1 MTNGDI
7 KQNMNE
13 VRRAITEIEQMGYSV
28 VNSLSSDRA
37 NKKISIEWHID
48 DVLDIRPDLDDRK
61 AMNVLNMVMRKH
73 DATVGV
79 NWEVLDTWASI
90 LYPEGDAQ

>member
-1 MTNGDI
+1 MNEELKRD
-7 KQNMNE
+7 MNE
-13 VRRAITEIEQMGYSV
+13 VRRAMTEIEQMGYAV
-28 VNSLSSDRA
+28 VSETSNDRSLM
-37 NKKISIEWHID
+37 KISIEWHID
-48 DVLDIRPDLDDRK
+48 DVLEIRPDLDDRK

-79 NWEVLDTWASI
+79 NWEVLDFWATE

>member
-1 MTNGDI
+1 MSAEEL
-7 KQNMNE
+7 KAEANE
-13 VRRAITEIEQMGYSV
+13 LRKAMVEIQQMGYGIA
-28 VNSLSSDRA
+28 NSLSSDRD

-48 DVLDIRPDLDDRK
+48 DVQSIRSDLNDEQ

>member
-1 MTNGDI
+1 MNEELKRD
-7 KQNMNE
+7 MNE
-13 VRRAITEIEQMGYSV
+13 VRRAMTEIEQMGYAV
-28 VNSLSSDRA
+28 VSETSNDRSLM
-37 NKKISIEWHID
+37 KISIEWHID
-48 DVLDIRPDLDDRK
+48 DVLEIRPDFDDRK

-79 NWEVLDTWASI
+79 NWEVLDFWATE

>member
-1 MTNGDI
+1 M
-7 KQNMNE
+7 
-13 VRRAITEIEQMGYSV
+13 TEIEQMGYAV
-28 VNSLSSDRA
+28 VSETSNDRSLM
-37 NKKISIEWHID
+37 KISIEWHID
-48 DVLDIRPDLDDRK
+48 DVLEIRPDLDDRK

-79 NWEVLDTWASI
+79 NWEVLDFWATE

>member
-1 MTNGDI
+1 MNEELKRD
-7 KQNMNE
+7 MNE
-13 VRRAITEIEQMGYSV
+13 VRRAMTEIEQMGYAV
-28 VNSLSSDRA
+28 VSEASNDRSLM
-37 NKKISIEWHID
+37 KISIEWHID
-48 DVLDIRPDLDDRK
+48 DVLEIRPDLDDRK

-79 NWEVLDTWASI
+79 NWEVLDFWATE

>member
-1 MTNGDI
+1 MTDEEI

-13 VRRAITEIEQMGYSV
+13 VRRAIAEIQQMGYAVVSSV
-28 VNSLSSDRA
+28 SSDRDD
-37 NKKISIEWHID
+37 KKICIEWHID
-48 DVLDIRPDLDDRK
+48 DVQEIRPDLDDRK

-79 NWEVLDTWASI
+79 NWEVLDYWAME

>member
-1 MTNGDI
+1 MTDEDI
-7 KQNMNE
+7 KRNMNE
-13 VRRAITEIEQMGYSV
+13 VRRAMTEIEQMGYAV
-28 VNSLSSDRA
+28 VNDLSSDRA
-37 NKKISIEWHID
+37 DKKITIEWHID
-48 DVLDIRPDLDDRK
+48 DVLEIRPDLDDKK

>member
-1 MTNGDI
+1 MTDGDI

-13 VRRAITEIEQMGYSV
+13 VRRAITEIEQMGYAV
-28 VNSLSSDRA
+28 VNSLSSDRD

-48 DVLDIRPDLDDRK
+48 DVLEIRPDLDDRK

>member
-1 MTNGDI
+1 MNKDL
-7 KQNMNE
+7 KRDMNE
-13 VRRAITEIEQMGYSV
+13 VRRAMAEIEEMGYAV
-28 VNSLSSDRA
+28 VNQTTGNRDS
-37 NKKISIEWHID
+37 KKISIEWHID
-48 DVLDIRPDLDDRK
+48 DVLEIRPDLDDRK

-79 NWEVLDTWASI
+79 NWEVLDFWATD